1 MQFNGC
7 SFRDREAA
15 TEFHEQLRASKASY
29 VERGKFYLSLLDQRL
44 WSSQRAVAAALDV
57 SLPQV
62 SRMISVARL
71 PDAVLSLFANKTL
84 SFRSVDAIQIL
95 IRQLGEDEIAR
106 RARRVPQGSSV
117 QDIVS
122 TLTTGSLVGREN
134 SVRLQIVPGKKYL
147 RLDVPNFDEIAPQ
160 IAKLEAVLN
169 LLLVTDSSKPWMSEL
184 PALALKKR

>member
-1 MQFNGC
+1 
-7 SFRDREAA
+7 
-15 TEFHEQLRASKASY
+15 
-29 VERGKFYLSLLDQRL
+29 
-44 WSSQRAVAAALDV
+44 
-57 SLPQV
+57 
-62 SRMISVARL
+62 VARL